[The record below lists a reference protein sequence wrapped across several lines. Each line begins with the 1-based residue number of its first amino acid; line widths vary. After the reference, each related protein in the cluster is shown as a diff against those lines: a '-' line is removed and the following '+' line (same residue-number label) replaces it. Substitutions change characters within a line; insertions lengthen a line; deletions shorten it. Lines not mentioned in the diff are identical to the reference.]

1 VYSKLARQGN
11 VKRDLSRHSGCK
23 SPLNTFFGKKLTDDF
38 TVDSV
43 YEDVKKESKI
53 FETFADVAG

>member
-1 VYSKLARQGN
+1 VYSKPEWQGN

-38 TVDSV
+38 TVGSV
-43 YEDVKKESKI
+43 YEDVKRRAPPFSKA
-53 FETFADVAG
+53 FGTAG